1 MFVCMYVR
9 NYNFFLQ
16 EYVLCMYAYLFEQV
30 CKCIFMH
37 VCKYFYI
44 FTCVCMYVCMYV
56 CTVSIFIFVHVS
68 ICMFVCTG
76 VYKCTCISIIQSNL
90 PAL

>member
-9 NYNFFLQ
+9 NYNFILQ

-56 CTVSIFIFVHVS
+56 
-68 ICMFVCTG
+68 
-76 VYKCTCISIIQSNL
+76 L
-90 PAL
+90 